1 MANRAL
7 LACMS
12 RTIAAGRVATLLGGF
27 DRAPAYKGL
36 AEGLRVLVIDGR
48 LPVGTRL
55 PSERELTDA
64 LDVSRTTVARAYAEL
79 RDHGFLVSRQGS
91 GSVTTLP
98 HAWGRTTD
106 HVLHPG
112 DNEAGAIDL
121 RVAAP
126 NPVPGMLAAYER
138 AVAELPAHLLGTGYH
153 PTGLPV
159 LREAVAASYAAR
171 GLPTDPEQVLIVPGA
186 QAGVATAVRALVT
199 TGDRVVVE
207 SPTYPNVIAA
217 LQHSGARLVGVD
229 VPPDAAT
236 SGADADG
243 IDAALQQVRPR
254 AAYLVPDFQNP
265 TGALLSAG
273 ERARLA
279 ATMARTRTVPIVD
292 ESIVALALDGQEMPP
307 PFAAFAPGTVTAGSL
322 SKTHWGGL
330 RIGWLRLP
338 EHLVDT
344 VFRARLSLDLGVPP
358 LEQLVGAAV
367 VDDPSLLEH
376 RRAQLRESRAALT
389 DAVAEHLPD
398 WRPNRPGGGLSL
410 WCQLPEPLS
419 SALVPRAAQHGVLL
433 AAGPSFAP
441 EGGLDRFVRLPFGQP
456 AHVLVEAVERIG
468 VAWRETLTEP
478 TLLTRGRAALVS

>member
-1 MANRAL
+1 MTRI
-7 LACMS
+7 
-12 RTIAAGRVATLLGGF
+12 IAAPRVATLLGRF

-36 AEGLRVLVIDGR
+36 AEGLRMLVTDGR
-48 LPVGTRL
+48 IPVGTRL
-55 PSERELTDA
+55 PSERELTEA

-91 GSVTTLP
+91 GSVTRLP
-98 HAWGRTTD
+98 GELGDLTR

-112 DNEAGAIDL
+112 DSDTGAIDL
-121 RVAAP
+121 TVAAP
-126 NPVPGMLAAYER
+126 APGPGMLAAYQR

-159 LREAVAASYAAR
+159 LREAVAASYVAR
-171 GLPTDPEQVLIVPGA
+171 GLATDPAQVMVVPGA

-207 SPTYPNVIAA
+207 SPTYPNAIAA
-217 LQHSGARLVGVD
+217 LQHSGARLAGVD

-236 SGADADG
+236 RGADVDG
-243 IDAALQQVRPR
+243 LDAALQQVRPR
-254 AAYLVPDFQNP
+254 AAYLVPDFHNP
-265 TGALLSAG
+265 TGAVLAADG
-273 ERARLA
+273 RARLA

-292 ESIVALALDGQEMPP
+292 ESLVGLALDGQELPA
-307 PFAAFAPGTVTAGSL
+307 PFASFAPGTVTAGSL

-330 RIGWLRLP
+330 RVGWLRIP
-338 EHLVDT
+338 EQLVDT
-344 VFRARLSLDLGVPP
+344 LFRARLSLDLGVPP

-367 VDDPSLLEH
+367 LGDADLLEH
-376 RRAQLRESRAALT
+376 RRVQLRESRAALSE
-389 DAVAEHLPD
+389 AVAEHLPD

-410 WCQLPEPLS
+410 WCELPAPLS

-456 AHVLVEAVERIG
+456 AHVLVEAVERLAD
-468 VAWRETLTEP
+468 AWRETKAGP
-478 TLLTRGRAALVS
+478 TLLPRGRPVLVS